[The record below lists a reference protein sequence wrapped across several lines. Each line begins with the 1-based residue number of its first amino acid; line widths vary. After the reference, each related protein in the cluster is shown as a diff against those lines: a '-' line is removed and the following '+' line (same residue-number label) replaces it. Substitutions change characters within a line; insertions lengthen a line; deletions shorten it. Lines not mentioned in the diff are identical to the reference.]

1 MKKILLYT
9 AFACLLMACS
19 KDKLT
24 ANGDKT
30 TETRQPGNFTGVNTN
45 GSTAIHISYGAEHQ
59 VVLKGSNNLIPYYK
73 TEIVN
78 GILYLGY
85 QKASVQ
91 HDDVEAFVTLPF
103 LNNISLSGSSDV
115 DISGQFP
122 TMETLKV
129 SISGSGA
136 IEANDLL
143 TARATNISISG
154 SGEADLKKLN
164 TKKADV
170 DLSGSGEVK
179 IGVEEQLKV
188 RISGSGKVQYLGAP
202 EIDSKISGSG
212 KLIKL

>member
-9 AFACLLMACS
+9 VFACLLMACS

-30 TETRQPGNFTGVNTN
+30 TETRQPGNFTGVNTS
-45 GSTAIHISYGAEHQ
+45 GSTIIHINYGTEHK

-73 TEIVN
+73 TEIIN

-91 HDDVEAFVTLPF
+91 HDDLEAFVTLPY
-103 LNNISLSGSSDV
+103 LNNISVSGSSNV
-115 DISGQFP
+115 DIAGQFP
-122 TMETLKV
+122 TIETFKV
-129 SISGSGA
+129 SISGSGE
-136 IEANDLL
+136 IEADDLL
-143 TARATNISISG
+143 TAKETNVNISG

-164 TKKADV
+164 SKKADV

-179 IGVEEQLKV
+179 IGVETHLKV
-188 RISGSGKVQYLGAP
+188 RISGSGKVQYLGLP